1 MASPRKKL
9 GAGIDP
15 EGKRMKQNTGIL
27 ARAGCNIPLS
37 PKQQKWLGQFVPPPR
52 APRHPDGS
60 FAMRKKKEL
69 TARKARVDA
78 LIAAR
83 NTPSRGPPPI
93 IFREVT
99 TVVRP
104 VVETVEERKKKERDE
119 RKVLERKQAAS
130 ARAASVALIEA
141 RFAARRQPAPQLFKI
156 DLCESP
162 SSSTMHHPADL
173 LPVPEDIFT
182 EICAYADLDTRITL
196 SLVCSAT
203 RKATRAGLYRHISV
217 VSTGHLLVRTLAANR
232 DLPPMV
238 HSLEFG
244 GAVRVYTRINS
255 EEWHEVLE
263 AMVHLKHLRVEQHV
277 NVDAHTID
285 RIKFQLTSFTAGY
298 AISRGWDKLVRSQLQ
313 IKTLVLYG
321 WSTFLA
327 GTPPAGFSSLQHVTA
342 SAATLATFMQ
352 HYRLTSVR
360 LLMPRVG
367 PDHEVPR
374 ELKARYSML
383 PAGIVKLRLLCTQ
396 FLALGGVGSWL
407 QALQELTLE
416 EADGSWKHHTGTLQ
430 RVALA
435 LTVETVPALSSLRL
449 IALSTIYAG
458 RREMIG
464 AAMHERCDL
473 CDLKTLLLCT
483 LDDGCTRWSYWG
495 GEGESIEVIDHCHDR
510 ITYFWL
516 ALRYHSRSDI
526 QVPALSVASG
536 WRNIGVAC
544 VRFHQRFALHAW
556 FLGIKGRRLYTVLR
570 KTWTGTFWEAKGL
583 KSLGVR
589 MQLGHYRQQACTYP
603 IADDSFVVNDF
614 RGAHE
619 VALDYCGCR
628 IPNWSRRN
636 QLMRARLLPEG
647 PSEATVFNLGLP
659 PSIIHEMEHHYGGR
673 LNRSLQAE
681 ISTSMVPEDW
691 ISWDRLTKGLE
702 EWVAEEGVKLPRE
715 VLELPLPGFV
725 GGVYLKCTYGVDEAM
740 VYMGP
745 DSVVRIPDDLVDV
758 EFVEGQPLEDAWTA
772 VRQRHAD
779 IEAVGQRETLLPFP
793 TRVPVNQDNPAV
805 PPREP
810 VAIDEDIKHELRIRQ
825 DYKKQQYTDTRGL
838 TQFTYYQDKIDATNQ
853 RILRLVTQKEIQREV
868 RVRTHYQREKLV
880 HGRGIVE
887 NQRYQ
892 AKIVA
897 TETRIRW
904 LAEQGFR
911 Y

>member
-217 VSTGHLLVRTLAANR
+217 V
-232 DLPPMV
+232 

-321 WSTFLA
+321 WS
-327 GTPPAGFSSLQHVTA
+327 
-342 SAATLATFMQ
+342 
-352 HYRLTSVR
+352 
-360 LLMPRVG
+360 
-367 PDHEVPR
+367 
-374 ELKARYSML
+374 
-383 PAGIVKLRLLCTQ
+383 IVKLRLLCTQ

-449 IALSTIYAG
+449 IALSTIYAEPRLSG
-458 RREMIG
+458 R
-464 AAMHERCDL
+464 C
-473 CDLKTLLLCT
+473 
-483 LDDGCTRWSYWG
+483 
-495 GEGESIEVIDHCHDR
+495 
-510 ITYFWL
+510 WL

-725 GGVYLKCTYGVDEAM
+725 YITDEDGGVYLKCTYGVDEAM